1 MNCEVKEMALPK
13 KMMVVN
19 ILEILKKYSDQNHR
33 LTQKDIIGYL
43 KKKYAMD
50 VDRKAVRRN
59 LTNLLE
65 AGYPISYEET
75 IRSGPDG
82 LEELMLTDWYLERDF
97 TEPELRLLIDG
108 LLFSNHIPQHQC
120 KDLIEKLMGLSSC
133 YFDAKVSHVS
143 NLPDNKPVDKELFF
157 TIETLNDAIS
167 DKKKVAFLYVDYW
180 PDKQQYERKNREGKI
195 IRYIFNPY
203 QMAAS
208 NGRYYLIG
216 NHDAYHNVSNLRV
229 DRIRKI
235 EILDEP
241 AKPMGQVEGLENG
254 LDLPR
259 HMAEHVYMF
268 AGESVRVKFLAPQWM
283 MNDLIDWF
291 GMDVQVTVPHSS
303 EDATSHEDGTEEEKC
318 GGTPKDKMLTVT
330 VRMNRQAMF
339 YWAMQ
344 YGCHTEVL
352 EPADLREQLRQT
364 AGEMAERY
372 GDRGK
377 KGITCI

>member
-1 MNCEVKEMALPK
+1 MPLAK

-19 ILEILKKYSDQNHR
+19 ILEVLKKYSDENHR
-33 LTQKDIIGYL
+33 LTQKDIIEHLSKDYS
-43 KKKYAMD
+43 MD

-65 AGYPISYEET
+65 AGYPIGYEEIPRT
-75 IRSGPDG
+75 YPDG
-82 LEELMLTDWYLERDF
+82 ETESMLTNWYLEREF

-108 LLFSNHIPQHQC
+108 ILFSCHIPQNQC
-120 KDLIEKLMGLSSC
+120 KDLIEKLKGLSSC
-133 YFDAKVSHVS
+133 YFNAKVSHVS
-143 NLPDNKPVDKELFF
+143 NLPDNRPVNTELFY
-157 TIETLNDAIS
+157 TIEMLNDAIS
-167 DKKKVAFLYVDYW
+167 ENKKVAFHYVDYGS
-180 PDKQQYERKNREGKI
+180 DKQLYERKNKEDKI

-216 NHDAYHNVSNLRV
+216 NHDAHNNVSNLRV

-235 EILDEP
+235 EILEEP
-241 AKPMGQVEGLENG
+241 VKPMEQVEGLRNG
-254 LDLPR
+254 LDLPK

-291 GMDVQVTVPHSS
+291 GMDVQVTVPDLSKTTRENETETQDTGKCENS
-303 EDATSHEDGTEEEKC
+303 E
-318 GGTPKDKMLTVT
+318 KDKMLTVT
-330 VRMNRQAMF
+330 VKMNRQAMF

-344 YGCHTEVL
+344 YGCHIEVL
-352 EPADLREQLRQT
+352 EPADLRQNLKET
-364 AGEMAERY
+364 AVKMAERY
-372 GDRGK
+372 GATIHG
-377 KGITCI
+377 